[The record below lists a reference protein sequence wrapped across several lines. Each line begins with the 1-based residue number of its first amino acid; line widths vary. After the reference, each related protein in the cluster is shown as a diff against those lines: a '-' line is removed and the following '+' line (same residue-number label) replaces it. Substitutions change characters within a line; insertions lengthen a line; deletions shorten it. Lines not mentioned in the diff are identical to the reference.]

1 MTLHRLRLALT
12 RLLSLAVSAVLVGC
26 LLVFGLIALGPHVF
40 GYRTAT
46 MLTGSMDPGITPG
59 DVVVSLPKPADE
71 VEVGDV
77 ISYHIPVEDHRVE
90 THRVIEVIGNDD
102 GTIAVRTQGDANA
115 AADPWVA
122 TLDGDTVWEKKA
134 VVPWIGNGIRAL
146 RSPFVQRHVFWG
158 ALALMLLV
166 GLSMIWSRDDE
177 QQELTEQPVVVTI
190 LEPDQWSYTAA
201 LAALAEDLDAD
212 YALTYAGQW
221 SDLLPRRI
229 DRVHAAVQARDALTG
244 NDAVLSLKV
253 SSASIGAVD
262 LAETAALLEE
272 AIADSAWELADDLLT
287 GLPQLADRSRHDL
300 QTCMA
305 A

>member
-177 QQELTEQPVVVTI
+177 QQEQTEQPVVVTI

-229 DRVHAAVQARDALTG
+229 DRVHAAVRARDALTA